1 MLELSVL
8 GSGSQ
13 GNATLLSDGE
23 FTLLIDAGFTG
34 QELTRRLGVIGRTT
48 PEIQAILI
56 THDHSDHINGA
67 GVIGRNANAPI
78 YIHETLYP
86 KLRRRLGK
94 KLTFNFME
102 PDKSFT
108 LGSMTITPFEV
119 PHDSI
124 HCYGFTVQQGD
135 LKLGYATDVGSV
147 TPSNIEAL
155 KRCHT
160 LIIESNHEE
169 ELLLNGPY
177 PQRLKDRVY
186 GDMGHISNDEAGEIL
201 KAVAHDGLK
210 RVIFIHLSEENNRK
224 ELVLDNAEYAL
235 EGYSPELVISSQYTP
250 TKIFRME

>member
-1 MLELSVL
+1 MLEISVL

-13 GNATLLSDGE
+13 GNATLISDGA

-34 QELTRRLGVIGRTT
+34 QELTRRLKVIGRTT
-48 PEIQAILI
+48 PEIDAILI
-56 THDHSDHINGA
+56 THDHSDHIAGA

-78 YIHETLYP
+78 YIHESLYP

-102 PDKSFT
+102 PNQSFT

-124 HCYGFTVQQGD
+124 HCYGFTLQQGD

-147 TPSNIEAL
+147 TEGNIHAL
-155 KRCHT
+155 QGCHT
-160 LIIESNHEE
+160 LVLESNHEE

-177 PQRLKDRVY
+177 PQRLKDRVF
-186 GDMGHISNDEAGEIL
+186 GDLGHISNDEAAQIL
-201 KAVAHDGLK
+201 KAVRHEGLK
-210 RVIFIHLSEENNRK
+210 RVICIHISEENNRK
-224 ELVLDNAEYAL
+224 ELVVDNAEYAL
-235 EGYSPELVISSQYTP
+235 DGNDTEIIVSSQYTP
-250 TKIFRME
+250 TKIFQLP